1 MEQEN
6 KTLGGMYKSAFK
18 DLETP
23 GADYEWNGIEKRL
36 DRLKFYRL
44 SFTHFNI
51 YYSLLILGCF
61 IASITSATHYF
72 LVTAPTVAKYNAIIK
87 RDSVYSTTTRTYTIP
102 DVRYPNPIKTEQAQ
116 QSTPTAPM
124 PASVYKENNKLKAE
138 NNKPVNNNKLKN
150 AANTSSSNINTSN
163 NTKNK
168 NEERFIIPLPKEN
181 ITASKKTDSLV
192 ASTPVKSYKDTLKP
206 LKETKTSRKTIY
218 ITKQDT
224 IFEYDT
230 LKTKKNKKFKK

>member
-1 MEQEN
+1 MKQEN
-6 KTLGGMYKSAFK
+6 KKLGDIYKSAFK

-23 GADYEWNGIEKRL
+23 GADYEWNGVEKRL
-36 DRLKFYRL
+36 DRLKFHRL

-72 LVTAPTVAKYNAIIK
+72 LVTAPTVAKYNAIIT
-87 RDSVYSTTTRTYTIP
+87 RDSVYTSATTRTYNKP
-102 DVRYPNPIKTEQAQ
+102 DVSYSKPIKTEQAQ
-116 QSTPTAPM
+116 QASPTAPM
-124 PASVYKENNKLKAE
+124 PTSVYKENNKFKAE
-138 NNKPVNNNKLKN
+138 SNEPDNNILKN
-150 AANTSSSNINTSN
+150 VTNTTKNTLLPQNTS
-163 NTKNK
+163 KNK
-168 NEERFIIPLPKEN
+168 NEEQFIIPVPKESIAGN
-181 ITASKKTDSLV
+181 KKADSIV
-192 ASTPVKSYKDTLKP
+192 AITPVKSDKDTLKP